1 MSPDQITPEIL
12 AQLEGKL
19 LALLPADGDTI
30 GNGAAAKAL
39 GMGEAIYEHV
49 KASLLAKG
57 KIAKGQGRGGSIRLA
72 DAVRDEFFDPKEV
85 TTVNPNAAAQPRAP
99 RAPRATETPAVP
111 FTQHRHAD
119 ATRKNLPPAGGDAQQ
134 EVGHEQKIVYA
145 FDPHR
150 SPELRFNGQIGRLKD
165 LLVKATQEKLSA
177 EEAAEFAQ
185 LIESEQPWLEWAG
198 KRENPNFSV
207 DPVALHIHE
216 RVSAEA
222 ILRAIRRE
230 DIQRDMFLSDQL
242 SPREAKAYYQH
253 DEAWTNRLILGDS
266 LQVMTSLAKRENLA
280 GKVQMIYIDPPYGI
294 KFSSNWQN
302 EVGDRTVRDKDEDL
316 TREPEMIRAYRDT
329 WNLGVHSYLLYLKQ
343 RLSLCHNL
351 LQETGSIF
359 VQISDE
365 NEHRVRLLLDEVFGA
380 DNFIAAIA
388 VQKTGGLAQS
398 YIPGTTDYLLFYA
411 KNRSKLKYNKLFLEK
426 RLGGD
431 SLYKKVK
438 KNDGS
443 VRQLTSAEVGNPE
456 SIPEELNVYRHTS
469 LESANPRFEFR
480 AFNRVWNQ
488 KWKTNQQGL
497 TRLVG
502 SERAEFTGSTLH
514 YVRYHKDFPVV
525 ELTNNWDDT
534 QSGGFNDPML
544 YVVQTT
550 SKTIQRC
557 IMMAT
562 DPGDLVLDP
571 TCGSGTTAYVAEQ
584 WGRRWITID
593 TSRVAASIARQ
604 RLMTS
609 TFEVYKAKDPV
620 VGIDPTAPINPSYG
634 FEYKTVPHITLKS
647 IARNVGLDPIFERH
661 EAILNQK
668 LKVANDALAG
678 VTDVLRT
685 ALVAKLAAKFRT
697 DGIRAI
703 TDADTRRWLLPRTDK
718 ALINFGS
725 ASQKKDWV
733 GSIPPESQWREWEV
747 PFDTDADWPQALQAA
762 VNAYREAWRA
772 KMDEVNAAIAASAE
786 QEELVDQPI
795 VIKGVT
801 RVTGPFTV
809 ESVRP
814 PEISADPAKPDAAD
828 GSPIGGAPAGNLPTF
843 EPDEE
848 RNLSAHVDRMLS
860 LLRQDGITFLGN
872 KHIKLERLDR
882 ADHPMI
888 HGEGEYAVEGQPNRK
903 VAIVIGPEH
912 GAVPLFFVE
921 EAMRISYKRGYDDL
935 VIAGFSFDAFA
946 QECIQTNNED
956 KNSKLA
962 MHMAQ
967 IRPDVTMKD
976 LLKKTNKVEQIFT
989 VFGQPRS
996 RVEPV
1001 EGGEF
1006 RATLEGVDVYDP
1018 VANQIVSSGAEKVA
1032 AWFIDTD
1039 YDGKVFCVCQAFFPD
1054 KSAWEKLQRALKAT
1068 IAEEEWSKLTGK
1080 VSLPFKKGKT
1090 GLVAVKVID
1099 PRGNEVMRIHRLA

>member
-976 LLKKTNKVEQIFT
+976 LLRRRTRWSRFSRSSVNRVAASSRSR
-989 VFGQPRS
+989 GANSAPRS
-996 RVEPV
+996 
-1001 EGGEF
+1001 
-1006 RATLEGVDVYDP
+1006 
-1018 VANQIVSSGAEKVA
+1018 
-1032 AWFIDTD
+1032 
-1039 YDGKVFCVCQAFFPD
+1039 
-1054 KSAWEKLQRALKAT
+1054 
-1068 IAEEEWSKLTGK
+1068 K
-1080 VSLPFKKGKT
+1080 VSTSTIRWPIRLSLAEPRRLPLGSSTPITTARSSASVRPSSLISPPGRNCSAPSRRLSRKRNGPSSRARSAC
-1090 GLVAVKVID
+1090 LSRRA
-1099 PRGNEVMRIHRLA
+1099 RLAWWP

>member
-1 MSPDQITPEIL
+1 MSPDQVSPEML
-12 AQLEGKL
+12 AQLEAKL
-19 LALLPADGDTI
+19 LALLPADGATM
-30 GNGAAAKAL
+30 GNGAASQAL
-39 GMGEAIYEHV
+39 GLGEAIYEHV
-49 KASLLAKG
+49 KASLVAKG
-57 KIAKGQGRGGSIRLA
+57 KLAKGQGRGGSIRLA
-72 DAVRDEFFDPKEV
+72 NAVGEEFFDPQEV
-85 TTVNPNAAAQPRAP
+85 TSVAPLNLNAPGGKAP
-99 RAPRATETPAVP
+99 KAPKAEAPAVP

-134 EVGHEQKIVYA
+134 EVGHEQKIVYS

-165 LLVKATQEKLSA
+165 LLVKATQEKLST

-230 DIQRDMFLSDQL
+230 DIQRDMFLTSQL

-266 LQVMTSLAKRENLA
+266 LQVMTSLAQRENLA

-294 KFSSNWQN
+294 KYSSNWQN
-302 EVGDRTVRDKDEDL
+302 EVGVRRVEEREEGI

-329 WNLGVHSYLLYLKQ
+329 WQLGIHSYLHYIKQ
-343 RLSLCHNL
+343 RLLVAREL
-351 LQETGSIF
+351 LSETGSIF
-359 VQISDE
+359 LQISDDHL
-365 NEHRVRLLLDEVFGA
+365 HRVRAIMDEVFGDQAFISQITFTKTRSLVASTHLTTTA
-380 DNFIAAIA
+380 D
-388 VQKTGGLAQS
+388 
-398 YIPGTTDYLLFYA
+398 YILWYA
-411 KNRSKLKYNKLFLEK
+411 KNPTEAKTRKVVKLRVDEELASHRQAAPGFIVNAGSAVPGRAFKSDDLIRKNNASFEFKFEGKSYSTGFRTNLEGMTRAGK
-426 RLGGD
+426 ADRLMAAG
-431 SLYKKVK
+431 K
-438 KNDGS
+438 S
-443 VRQLTSAEVGNPE
+443 VRYKFFLDDYPVATLSNVWADLIGAQNP
-456 SIPEELNVYRHTS
+456 V
-469 LESANPRFEFR
+469 
-480 AFNRVWNQ
+480 
-488 KWKTNQQGL
+488 
-497 TRLVG
+497 
-502 SERAEFTGSTLH
+502 
-514 YVRYHKDFPVV
+514 
-525 ELTNNWDDT
+525 
-534 QSGGFNDPML
+534 
-544 YVVQTT
+544 YVVQTNEEV
-550 SKTIQRC
+550 IQRC
-557 IMMAT
+557 MLMT
-562 DPGDLVLDP
+562 TEPGDLILDP
-571 TCGSGTTAYVAEQ
+571 TCGSGVSAYVAEQ

-604 RLMTS
+604 RLMTA
-609 TFEVYKAKDPV
+609 TFEVYKGNDSAA
-620 VGIDPTAPINPSYG
+620 GIDPSAPINPSHG
-634 FEYKTVPHITLKS
+634 FVYKTVPHITLKS

-661 EAILNQK
+661 EAILAQK
-668 LKVANDALAG
+668 LQAANAALAG
-678 VTDVLRT
+678 VADALRGS
-685 ALVAKLAAKFRT
+685 LVAKLAAKVRA
-697 DGIRAI
+697 DGARAI
-703 TDADTRRWLLPRTDK
+703 TDADARRWLLPHTDK
-718 ALINFGS
+718 ALLNFGS
-725 ASQKKDWV
+725 ASQKKDWIA
-733 GSIPPESQWREWEV
+733 SIPTEAEWREWEV
-747 PFDTDADWPQALQAA
+747 PFDTDQDWPTALQAA
-762 VNAYREAWRA
+762 VKDFREAWRA

-843 EPDEE
+843 EPEEE
-848 RNLSAHVDRMLS
+848 RNLSAHVDRMLA
-860 LLRQDGITFLGN
+860 LLKQDGITFLGN
-872 KHIKLERLDR
+872 KHISLTRLDR

-888 HGEGEYAVEGQPNRK
+888 HGEGEYMPEGATEPRK

-956 KNSKLA
+956 KKIKLT

-967 IRPDVTMKD
+967 IRPDVTMGD
-976 LLKKTNKVEQIFT
+976 LLKKTNNNNQIFT

-996 RVEPV
+996 RVEPAV
-1001 EGGEF
+1001 DGGF
-1006 RATLEGVDVYDP
+1006 CATLEGVDIYDP

-1068 IAEEEWSKLTGK
+1068 IAEEEWTKLTGK